1 MPAAH
6 AVALAQSVALSHN
19 RLLTCARRL
28 HGAGSPPPRSASRL
42 FVTPRM
48 NESLAILGFATTP
61 LELISFALAVAT
73 VLLNI
78 RQNHWAWLFSI
89 ASSATYAVVF
99 FDARLYGDS
108 GLQLVFIAA
117 SVWGWWQWLR
127 SCSRPGAGATRLV
140 VTRLDRAGWAWALA
154 GWGAAFLALSW
165 FLKTYTNTDVPHMD
179 GFLTAGSLVGQL
191 LLARKKVENWHIWLV
206 VDVLYVGLYV
216 YKDLHVTAVLYAV
229 FVVLAAR
236 GLRAWG
242 NLAKAVP

>member
-1 MPAAH
+1 MNDT
-6 AVALAQSVALSHN
+6 LA
-19 RLLTCARRL
+19 
-28 HGAGSPPPRSASRL
+28 
-42 FVTPRM
+42 FF
-48 NESLAILGFATTP
+48 GFATTR
-61 LELISFALAVAT
+61 LELVSFALAATT

-127 SCSRPGAGATRLV
+127 GAGAGTGTTRLV
-140 VTRLDRAGWAWALA
+140 VTRLDRSGWMWALA

-165 FLKTYTNTDVPHMD
+165 FLQTYTNTDVPHMD

-191 LLARKKVENWHIWLV
+191 LLARKKVENWHVWIV
-206 VDVLYVGLYV
+206 VDVLYVGLYIV
-216 YKDLHVTAVLYAV
+216 KDLHVTAVLYAV

-236 GLRAWG
+236 GLRAWS
-242 NLAKAVP
+242 NIAQPKVQP